1 MWNYWSKQYDGQTDN
16 CLFFQNSPKRNGLL
30 VNIMETEIQHTGKRK
45 PLTDLC
51 RKRWAERH
59 EAYTDFYNSYQFIVK
74 SLEVIVYG
82 MHREQYSKDFTGA
95 KWDTKSKREA
105 CGLLAAITSFDFIIS
120 FMTIY
125 QFLSHLEGITVKI
138 QSTSLDILKA
148 YGKYFTNVGSF
159 FMLNIITE

>member
-1 MWNYWSKQYDGQTDN
+1 MMDKLKTV

-45 PLTDLC
+45 PLIDLC
-51 RKRWAERH
+51 RTRWAERH
-59 EAYTDFYNSYQFIVK
+59 EAYTHFYNSYLFIVK
-74 SLEVIVYG
+74 SLEVIAYG
-82 MHREQYSKDFTGA
+82 MHREQYSKDFTDT

-148 YGKYFTNVGSF
+148 YDMVSILQ
-159 FMLNIITE
+159 MLVAFLCLLLLNEYNS

>member
-1 MWNYWSKQYDGQTDN
+1 
-16 CLFFQNSPKRNGLL
+16 
-30 VNIMETEIQHTGKRK
+30 
-45 PLTDLC
+45 
-51 RKRWAERH
+51 
-59 EAYTDFYNSYQFIVK
+59 
-74 SLEVIVYG
+74 
-82 MHREQYSKDFTGA
+82 MHREQYSKDFTDA

-148 YGKYFTNVGSF
+148 YDMVSILQMSVAFLCLILL
-159 FMLNIITE
+159 LNEYNS